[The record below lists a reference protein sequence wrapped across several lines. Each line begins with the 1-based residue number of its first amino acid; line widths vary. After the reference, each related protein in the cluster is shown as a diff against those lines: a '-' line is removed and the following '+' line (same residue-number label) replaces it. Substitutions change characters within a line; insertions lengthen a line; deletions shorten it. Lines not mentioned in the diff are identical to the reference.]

1 MVIEAEVHLA
11 VKDGKPR
18 DPREKKIKGG
28 EEEENKQ
35 KLRYPEG
42 A

>member
-11 VKDGKPR
+11 VKDR
-18 DPREKKIKGG
+18 REKKIKGE
-28 EEEENKQ
+28 EEEENKPGGGQ